1 MTKAEKNPM
10 IYQRIRS
17 WWRLLKVP
25 WISFL
30 KPVDLH
36 LMGRLAQRQ
45 RWPYWIS
52 EPDGT
57 PFICAIKSKNWPL
70 ATEAG
75 HLDTV
80 EFLLRHNA
88 NHPEGFHRGHLGIKR
103 TITKLAP
110 YADPAVAASQPK
122 FVSPDYHAVLER
134 LIQAGGDT
142 LKENTEAREALAQG
156 IDLGVDFSVVE
167 ILLDADVDPLISV
180 WHGLDCFQLAL
191 LNGSEKVCRH
201 LWDPS
206 RAHPRPSHWL
216 QHSEC
221 TISSIKQVFVQAL
234 ALATAI
240 DIPDDRGGRLLF
252 SAALKGNQAL
262 VETLLAHGANVE
274 AADYAGR
281 TLLWAAVYGGNP
293 GAVNASLKVGANV
306 SGSVMSLRLEKHCED
321 SGTGVEARSTWLLSD
336 TPIGKPGASLC
347 RDRTSVTVFI
357 RLRMVVFQG
366 RPKKMLEVV
375 ELLVQEGV
383 DIRDTIQDLRVED
396 VVMFEHQELLWD
408 KLRDAPSQNDTAE
421 GN

>member
-1 MTKAEKNPM
+1 MTLISYLTVWIDHGEANTGIEHGAVTIGSRYERFQKLKDENPLSMFQDLLLRYAVQGEHVQLAEAILGLEKGFRQTMPWGPDKSDLD
-10 IYQRIRS
+10 YDVAKRRS
-17 WWRLLKVP
+17 P
-25 WISFL
+25 
-30 KPVDLH
+30 
-36 LMGRLAQRQ
+36 
-45 RWPYWIS
+45 
-52 EPDGT
+52 
-57 PFICAIKSKNWPL
+57 AI

-88 NHPEGFHRGHLGIKR
+88 NDPEGFHRGHLGIKR

-156 IDLGVDFSVVE
+156 IDLGVDFSVIK
-167 ILLDADVDPLISV
+167 ILLDADVDPLIPA
-180 WHGLDCFQLAL
+180 WHRLDWFQLAP
-191 LNGSEKVCRH
+191 LNGSEKVCWH
-201 LWDPS
+201 LWDHG

-240 DIPDDRGGRLLF
+240 DIPNDRGRTLLF
-252 SAALKGNQAL
+252 STGLKGNQVL
-262 VETLLAHGANVE
+262 VETLLAHGANVK

-281 TLLWAAVYGGNP
+281 TPLWAAVYGGNP
-293 GAVNASLKVGANV
+293 GAVNASLKVGPNV
-306 SGSVMSLRLEKHCED
+306 IGSVMSLRLEKHCED

-336 TPIGKPGASLC
+336 TPIRKPGASLC
-347 RDRTSVTVFI
+347 RDRTSVT
-357 RLRMVVFQG
+357 
-366 RPKKMLEVV
+366 
-375 ELLVQEGV
+375 
-383 DIRDTIQDLRVED
+383 
-396 VVMFEHQELLWD
+396 
-408 KLRDAPSQNDTAE
+408 
-421 GN
+421 